1 MAIISSVPAPTLMVT
16 TDSTTVYANSPVTLS
31 CVVKVVEEV
40 DTPVTIHTQWST
52 PSPTNGNSRIS
63 IREENISPLVFRS
76 VVSIDSVIF
85 SDAGLYTCI
94 TNVDPRNGHSLVSG
108 IYWTTKGLTLTVCK
122 CYMNMLTMF

>member
-1 MAIISSVPAPTLMVT
+1 MVT

-40 DTPVTIHTQWST
+40 DTPVTIRTQWST
-52 PSPTNGNSRIS
+52 PSLTIENGRIS
-63 IREENISPLVFRS
+63 MREENISQLVFRS
-76 VVSIDSVIF
+76 VLSIDSVIF

-94 TNVDPRNGHSLVSG
+94 THVNPVNGHPSVSG

-122 CYMNMLTMF
+122 CYMNMLITAPDVVMHYM